1 MKAKTREKL
10 AERGLGPGAR
20 RRRRGQGARAER
32 RAAVRSESAGG
43 AGAQVPD
50 PGPPGAAEVAPER
63 TEPVVRAVNGVG
75 EVVDPPSGSV
85 RERVRLRPAV
95 SAALDVEAGRLGM
108 TRESLCRFVLE
119 EVARKAVE
127 REDGAGEARH
137 AVPVDSPAA
146 QADAEAAD
154 SPRAIPGGYVG
165 GGADHDPAATVSRV
179 VGVVGESAPEPPADG
194 AASLPAVR
202 RRLTPRR
209 IRRSAGWHVEP
220 SRSGLGL
227 GLGRYRRAQRRARW
241 GALLVAVVVAA
252 AACLWAGAGYWRYA
266 VAGAAGD
273 GVYVL
278 DRWEGRVWRCASTR
292 GAPTPACRA
301 AVFRPSPVS
310 GGDVARLGR
319 AGN

>member
-32 RAAVRSESAGG
+32 RAAVRSERAGG
-43 AGAQVPD
+43 AAAQVPD
-50 PGPPGAAEVAPER
+50 PGPADAAEVAPER

-85 RERVRLRPAV
+85 RERVRLRPVV

-127 REDGAGEARH
+127 REDGAGEASH
-137 AVPVDSPAA
+137 AAPVDSPAA
-146 QADAEAAD
+146 QADAVAAD
-154 SPRAIPGGYVG
+154 LPRAIPGGYVG
-165 GGADHDPAATVSRV
+165 GGADDDPAATVSRAA
-179 VGVVGESAPEPPADG
+179 GVVGESAPEPPADG
-194 AASLPAVR
+194 VASLPVVR
-202 RRLTPRR
+202 RRLNARG
-209 IRRSAGWHVEP
+209 IRRSAGWNAEP
-220 SRSGLGL
+220 SRSGF
-227 GLGRYRRAQRRARW
+227 GRYRRAQRRARW
-241 GALLVAVVVAA
+241 GALLVVAVVVAA

-292 GAPTPACRA
+292 GAPTPACRP